1 MLPLIWIESLVLK
14 GVSPRQKMTKRI
26 FDYADQNIYWYSV
39 HSCDVYRDGE
49 FAFKYTKKRKAEDML
64 AFMKK

>member
-1 MLPLIWIESLVLK
+1 MDWIVGSK
-14 GVSPRQKMTKRI
+14 GCFTPPKDDEKN

-39 HSCDVYRDGE
+39 HSFDVYRDGE